1 MTVSDRAAA
10 IWIGVIAAA
19 IYVAAGF
26 GLSTDYDYY
35 GRLADAFLHGR
46 WWLTEAPQWLNDL
59 LPCGE
64 GRFCVVYPPLP
75 AILSLP
81 FVPFFPTAVSQVVA
95 SRIAG
100 GASAGI
106 LYYGLRAYG
115 APRTYALA
123 GAVLSAFGTTLL
135 FSSVDGRAWF
145 AAHSASML
153 FLALAFAVAARGGS
167 AVAVGALVGISALAR
182 LPVALAAPA
191 LALLCAR
198 RAGTG
203 YRRSLG
209 GVIAG
214 GVPLALLYVGSN
226 LLRWGTPL
234 DDGYAQLTQGDVFFN
249 HGLFSP
255 LYLLRHLKAIFLE
268 PPDFVPG
275 TPFFLRPHFIGM
287 SLFLTTPAFV
297 WIFLALREIRRDI
310 VVAAT
315 ALAAL
320 LALLP
325 DLFHGTVGFQQF
337 GYRFSI
343 DAQPFL
349 IALALAGDGL
359 FRGIDRKSTR
369 LNSSHTVISYAVFCL
384 KKKKVEKVRAVSRCE
399 DVGDWGVA
407 EVEPCKS
414 NAERAPPPC

>member
-10 IWIGVIAAA
+10 IWIGVIAAG

-26 GLSTDYDYY
+26 GLATEYDYY

-46 WWLTEAPQWLNDL
+46 WWLTEAPPWLNEL
-59 LPCGE
+59 LVCGE
-64 GRFCVVYPPLP
+64 GRYCVVYPPLP

-81 FVPFFPTAVSQVVA
+81 FVPFFPAAVAQVVA
-95 SRIAG
+95 SRLVG
-100 GASAGI
+100 GASAGV

-123 GAVLSAFGTTLL
+123 GALLSAFGTTLF

-153 FLALAFAVAARGGS
+153 FLAGAFAVAARGGN
-167 AVAVGALVGISALAR
+167 AVAVGALLGLSALAR

-191 LALLCAR
+191 VALLCAR

-203 YRRSLG
+203 YGRTLG

-214 GVPLALLYVGSN
+214 GLPLAVVYIGYN

-234 DDGYAQLTQGDVFFN
+234 DDGYARLTQGDVFFRQ
-249 HGLFSP
+249 GLFSP
-255 LYLLRHLKAIFLE
+255 LYLLRQLQAIFLE
-268 PPDFVPG
+268 TPEFVPG
-275 TPFFLRPHFIGM
+275 TPFFLRPRFIGM
-287 SLFLTTPAFV
+287 SLFLTTPAFLWV
-297 WIFLALREIRRDI
+297 FLGLREVRRNV

-315 ALAAL
+315 AAAAL

-349 IALALAGDGL
+349 VALALTGDGL
-359 FRGIDRKSTR
+359 GRGIWRR
-369 LNSSHTVISYAVFCL
+369 RPTVIFILAIVLSLAVNIYATIAITRF
-384 KKKKVEKVRAVSRCE
+384 EY
-399 DVGDWGVA
+399 WQ
-407 EVEPCKS
+407 
-414 NAERAPPPC
+414 

>member
-1 MTVSDRAAA
+1 MTVSDRAVA
-10 IWIGVIAAA
+10 IWIAVIAAA
-19 IYVAAGF
+19 IYVAAGI
-26 GLSTDYDYY
+26 GLATDYDYY

-46 WWLTEAPQWLNDL
+46 WWLTEAPPWLNEL
-59 LPCGE
+59 LPCGD

-153 FLALAFAVAARGGS
+153 FLAGAFALAARGGS
-167 AVAVGALVGISALAR
+167 AFAVGALIGISALAR

-198 RAGTG
+198 RSGSAYT
-203 YRRSLG
+203 RSLA

-214 GVPLALLYVGSN
+214 GLPFAAIYFGYN

-234 DDGYAQLTQGDVFFN
+234 DDGYARLTQGDVFFN
-249 HGLFSP
+249 QGLFSP
-255 LYLLRHLKAIFLE
+255 LYLVRQLKAIFLE
-268 PPDFVPG
+268 PPDIVPG
-275 TPFFLRPHFIGM
+275 TPFFFRPRFTGM
-287 SLFLTTPAFV
+287 SLFLTTPVFV
-297 WIFLALREIRRDI
+297 WVFLAMREVRREV

-315 ALAAL
+315 AVAAL

-325 DLFHGTVGFQQF
+325 DLFHATWGFQQF

-349 IALALAGDGL
+349 VALALTGDGL
-359 FRGIDRKSTR
+359 FRGVWRRRPAVIFILAIVLSLAINIYATIAITR
-369 LNSSHTVISYAVFCL
+369 FEY
-384 KKKKVEKVRAVSRCE
+384 
-399 DVGDWGVA
+399 WQ
-407 EVEPCKS
+407 
-414 NAERAPPPC
+414 

>member
-19 IYVAAGF
+19 IYVGAGI
-26 GLSTDYDYY
+26 GLTTDYDYY
-35 GRLADAFLHGR
+35 GRLADAILHGR
-46 WWLTEAPQWLNDL
+46 WWVTEAPPWLNEL
-59 LPCGE
+59 LPCGD

-81 FVPFFPTAVSQVVA
+81 FVPFFSTSVAQVVA

-100 GASAGI
+100 GASAGV

-115 APRTYALA
+115 TPRTYAVA
-123 GAVLSAFGTTLL
+123 GALLSAFGTTLF
-135 FSSVDGRAWF
+135 FSSVDGRAWY
-145 AAHSASML
+145 AAHAASML
-153 FLALAFAVAARGGS
+153 FLAGAFAVAARGGN
-167 AVAVGALVGISALAR
+167 ALMVGALIGVSALAR

-198 RAGTG
+198 RGG
-203 YRRSLG
+203 VSYRRSLV

-214 GVPLALLYVGSN
+214 GLPFAIVYVGYN
-226 LLRWGTPL
+226 LMRWGTPF
-234 DDGYAQLTQGDVFFN
+234 DDGYARLIQGDVFFN
-249 HGLFSP
+249 QGLFSP
-255 LYLLRHLKAIFLE
+255 LYLLRQLNAIFLE
-268 PPDFVPG
+268 PPDLIPG
-275 TPFFLRPHFIGM
+275 TPFFWRPHFIGM
-287 SLFLTTPAFV
+287 SLFLTTPAFL
-297 WIFLALREIRRDI
+297 WIFLALREVRRDV

-315 ALAAL
+315 AAAAL

-349 IALALAGDGL
+349 VALALTGDGL
-359 FRGIDRKSTR
+359 FRGVWRR
-369 LNSSHTVISYAVFCL
+369 WPTVVF
-384 KKKKVEKVRAVSRCE
+384 
-399 DVGDWGVA
+399 GVA
-407 EVEPCKS
+407 VVLSLAVNIYATIAITRFEYWQ
-414 NAERAPPPC
+414 

>member
-1 MTVSDRAAA
+1 MTVSDRAVA
-10 IWIGVIAAA
+10 IWIAVIAAA
-19 IYVAAGF
+19 IYVAAGI
-26 GLSTDYDYY
+26 GLATDYDYY

-46 WWLTEAPQWLNDL
+46 WWLTEAPPWLNEL
-59 LPCGE
+59 LPCGD

-167 AVAVGALVGISALAR
+167 AFAVGALIGISALAR

-198 RAGTG
+198 RSGSAYT
-203 YRRSLG
+203 RSLA

-214 GVPLALLYVGSN
+214 GLPFAAIYVGYN

-234 DDGYAQLTQGDVFFN
+234 DDGYARLTQGDVFFN
-249 HGLFSP
+249 QGLFSP
-255 LYLLRHLKAIFLE
+255 LYIVRQLKAIFLE
-268 PPDFVPG
+268 PPDIVPG
-275 TPFFLRPHFIGM
+275 TPFFFRPRFTGM
-287 SLFLTTPAFV
+287 SLFLTTPAFIWV
-297 WIFLALREIRRDI
+297 FLALREVRRDV

-315 ALAAL
+315 AVAAL

-325 DLFHGTVGFQQF
+325 DLFHATWGFQQF

-349 IALALAGDGL
+349 VALGLTGDGL
-359 FRGIDRKSTR
+359 FRGVWRRRPPVIFILAIVLSLAINIYATIAITR
-369 LNSSHTVISYAVFCL
+369 FEY
-384 KKKKVEKVRAVSRCE
+384 
-399 DVGDWGVA
+399 WQ
-407 EVEPCKS
+407 
-414 NAERAPPPC
+414 

>member
-10 IWIGVIAAA
+10 IWIGVIVAA
-19 IYVAAGF
+19 IYVAAGI

-35 GRLADAFLHGR
+35 GRLADALLHGR
-46 WWLTEAPQWLNDL
+46 WWLTEAPSWLNEL
-59 LPCGE
+59 LPCGD

-81 FVPFFPTAVSQVVA
+81 LVPFFPTAVAQVVA

-100 GASAGI
+100 GASAGV
-106 LYYGLRAYG
+106 LYYGLRGYG

-123 GAVLSAFGTTLL
+123 GALLSAFGTTLF
-135 FSSVDGRAWF
+135 FSSVDGRAWY

-153 FLALAFAVAARGGS
+153 FLALAFAVAARGGNT
-167 AVAVGALVGISALAR
+167 VAVGALIGISALAR

-198 RAGTG
+198 RAATPYG
-203 YRRSLG
+203 RSLA

-214 GVPLALLYVGSN
+214 GVPFAIVYVGYN

-234 DDGYAQLTQGDVFFN
+234 DDGYARLTQGDVFFN

-255 LYLLRHLKAIFLE
+255 LYLPRQLQAIFLE
-268 PPDFVPG
+268 PPDLIPN
-275 TPFFLRPHFIGM
+275 TPFFLRPRFIGM
-287 SLFLTTPAFV
+287 SLLITTPAFL
-297 WIFLALREIRRDI
+297 WIFIALREFRRDAI
-310 VVAAT
+310 VAVTGA
-315 ALAAL
+315 AAL

-349 IALALAGDGL
+349 VALALAGDGL
-359 FRGIDRKSTR
+359 FRGVWRRRPTIIFIVAIVLALAVNIYATIAITR
-369 LNSSHTVISYAVFCL
+369 FEY
-384 KKKKVEKVRAVSRCE
+384 
-399 DVGDWGVA
+399 WQ
-407 EVEPCKS
+407 
-414 NAERAPPPC
+414 

>member
-19 IYVAAGF
+19 IYVAAGI
-26 GLSTDYDYY
+26 GLATDYDYY
-35 GRLADAFLHGR
+35 GRLADALLHGR
-46 WWLTEAPQWLNDL
+46 WWLTEAPPWLNEL
-59 LPCGE
+59 LLCGE
-64 GRFCVVYPPLP
+64 GRYCVVYPPLP

-81 FVPFFPTAVSQVVA
+81 LAPFFPTAVAQVVA
-95 SRIAG
+95 SRVAG
-100 GASAGI
+100 GASAGV

-123 GAVLSAFGTTLL
+123 GAILSAFGTTLL
-135 FSSVDGRAWF
+135 FSSVDGRAWY
-145 AAHSASML
+145 AAHSAAML
-153 FLALAFAVAARGGS
+153 FLAGAFAVAARGGN
-167 AVAVGALVGISALAR
+167 AVWVGALIGISTLAR

-203 YRRSLG
+203 YGRALG

-214 GVPLALLYVGSN
+214 GLPFAFVYVGYN

-234 DDGYAQLTQGDVFFN
+234 DDGYARLTEGDVFFN

-255 LYLLRHLKAIFLE
+255 LYLVRNLKAIFLE
-268 PPDFVPG
+268 LPDFVPG
-275 TPFFLRPHFIGM
+275 TPFFFRPRFIGM

-297 WIFLALREIRRDI
+297 WIFLALREVRRDV

-315 ALAAL
+315 AAAAL

-349 IALALAGDGL
+349 VALALTGDGL
-359 FRGIDRKSTR
+359 FRGIWRRRPTVVFVLAIVLALAVNIYATIAITR
-369 LNSSHTVISYAVFCL
+369 FEY
-384 KKKKVEKVRAVSRCE
+384 
-399 DVGDWGVA
+399 WQ
-407 EVEPCKS
+407 
-414 NAERAPPPC
+414 